1 MKHSKIYQ
9 LKVNLL
15 KITPPIW
22 RRLLVPDNCSLDDLH
37 IIIQCAMGWSNH
49 YLHSFESKGQCYKSG
64 SLFGNGRHYDAL
76 NTTNVKLSDLKLKV
90 KDSFLYIYE
99 FIDYWEHR
107 IILEEITTPDML
119 IKYPLC
125 LDGRRACPP
134 EDCGGPLGY
143 KKILVAFKN
152 KRDSKHH
159 DINEWLP
166 KDFDPEHFDK
176 DDVNLTLARFYERDM
191 TA

>member
-1 MKHSKIYQ
+1 MKTSTIYQ
-9 LKVNLL
+9 LKVTLL

-37 IIIQCAMGWSNH
+37 IMIQCAMGWSNH
-49 YLHSFESKGQCYKSG
+49 YLHSFEYKGQCYKSG

-107 IILEEITTPDML
+107 IILEEISESNIL
-119 IKYPLC
+119 IKYPFC

-134 EDCGGPLGY
+134 EDCGGPMGY

-166 KDFDPEHFDK
+166 KDFDPEYFDK
-176 DDVNLTLARFYERDM
+176 DDVNRMLSRFYDRDVS
-191 TA
+191 A